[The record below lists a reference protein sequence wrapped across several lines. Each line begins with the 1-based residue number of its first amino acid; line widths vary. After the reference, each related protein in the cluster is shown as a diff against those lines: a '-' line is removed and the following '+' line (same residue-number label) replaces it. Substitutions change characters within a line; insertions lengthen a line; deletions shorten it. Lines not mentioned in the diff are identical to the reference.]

1 MKVLVVDDEPEVVD
15 IVALALSFHRPD
27 YEVLKAHSGSD
38 ALRIF
43 REQRPDLLILDVS
56 MPGMSGFEVT
66 QRIRSSDSVPIILL
80 TARGLEEDKVRG
92 LELGADDYVVKP
104 FSHRELVAR
113 VDAVLR
119 RTTAGRPAAQDEV
132 FEHRDLRID
141 FNRRT
146 VHVRGEP
153 VPITPTEYSVLYH
166 LITNRGH
173 VVPQELLLGKVW
185 GQEYRDEAHYL
196 KVYVRRLREKI
207 EDNTSDPYYIRTV
220 RGVGYAFPGANEEQL
235 IEQA

>member
-1 MKVLVVDDEPEVVD
+1 MKILVVDDEPEVVD

-27 YEVLKAHSGSD
+27 YEVIKAKTGME
-38 ALRIF
+38 ALRLF
-43 REQRPDLLILDVS
+43 REESPDLLILDVS
-56 MPGMSGFEVT
+56 MPGINGFEVT
-66 QRIRSSDSVPIILL
+66 QRIRASEEVPIILL

-92 LELGADDYVVKP
+92 LETGADDYIVKP

-119 RTTAGRPAAQDEV
+119 RATASRPAARNEL

-141 FNRRT
+141 FNQRR
-146 VHVRGEP
+146 VYLRGEP
-153 VPITPTEYSVLYH
+153 VAITPTEYSVLYH
-166 LITNRGH
+166 LVTNRGH

-196 KVYVRRLREKI
+196 KVYVRRLREKL
-207 EDNTSDPYYIRTV
+207 EDNTAEPYYIRTV
-220 RGVGYAFPGANEEQL
+220 RGVGYAFPSSSEEPVV
-235 IEQA
+235 EQA